1 MLKIQKKKKL
11 DTEKSGFHPG
21 VTGWEVTELSGIIQS
36 DRSCGST
43 MRPAPFNATIASLA
57 LGMTIVHSTIA
68 LLQIMMILPE
78 WRECPVCFCELGPY
92 KTNVN

>member
-11 DTEKSGFHPG
+11 DTEISGFHPG
-21 VTGWEVTELSGIIQS
+21 VTGWEVTELSG
-36 DRSCGST
+36 
-43 MRPAPFNATIASLA
+43 
-57 LGMTIVHSTIA
+57 
-68 LLQIMMILPE
+68 ILPE